1 MVLLSHEG
9 YSTVDE
15 QIYYSQ
21 NEESM
26 SVAFKNIFFIY
37 LTVLGLPFSMQD
49 LCPDSS
55 WFSDAL

>member
-9 YSTVDE
+9 DSTVDE
-15 QIYYSQ
+15 QMYCSQ

-26 SVAFKNIFFIY
+26 SVAFFKIYFIY